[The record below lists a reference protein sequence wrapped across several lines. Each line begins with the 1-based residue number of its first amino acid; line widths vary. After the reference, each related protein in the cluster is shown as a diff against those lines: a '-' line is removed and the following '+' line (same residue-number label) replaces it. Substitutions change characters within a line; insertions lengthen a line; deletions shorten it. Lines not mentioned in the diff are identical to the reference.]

1 MSYNNRVYIFL
12 FVFYML
18 LILFIM
24 YFSIIDKDYINIY
37 LKKVL
42 QLYFERKLSVFF
54 LKYDC
59 NCLSMW
65 YKLLYNDTV
74 NEKARDINESN

>member
-18 LILFIM
+18 LNLFIM

-42 QLYFERKLSVFF
+42 Q
-54 LKYDC
+54 
-59 NCLSMW
+59 
-65 YKLLYNDTV
+65 
-74 NEKARDINESN
+74 

>member
-18 LILFIM
+18 LNLFIM

-42 QLYFERKLSVFF
+42 QWYFESKLKVF
-54 LKYDC
+54 
-59 NCLSMW
+59 S
-65 YKLLYNDTV
+65 
-74 NEKARDINESN
+74 